1 MKNCQGIMSSEYRE
15 IARNSKSKLLRSE
28 VETLSHCTD
37 TTWLLPCNKRK
48 RREDYTCLY
57 DRISE
62 LPDDI
67 LVTVLSRLTIKEAAR
82 TSILSSR
89 WRYLWKW
96 FNGCLNFDNPLT
108 MGDYNWTLGL
118 GSQPLDVERHKFVS
132 WVNQVL
138 RSLQCHSLEGLMICF
153 DVASNGDIHNWI
165 NFAVEKKVQKLD
177 LDFSRV
183 QDFSWPVAEYTFSP
197 HLDSY
202 SSFSSLTALS
212 LNTVAVTGEALEHL
226 LSCCHF
232 LEVLTVIHSPCLTSL
247 KVSGPSLRL
256 KYLKLHLVLLQY
268 VEIDAPNIISFEYSG
283 SGIVFF
289 RDVPNLTEVSFDGF
303 VCTYIMHKLRQL
315 STILLQL
322 HTLKLNLAFVR
333 VPEAVP
339 YDLPEL
345 CNLKHLEMEINL
357 FDDDRLLPCAAF
369 LRACPSLYKFTLK
382 LFRVH
387 PSSGTAR
394 TVKDHPYLSVCE
406 LSVRVVELVGFEG
419 QRAET
424 EFVMYLIEK
433 AKLLEKIIID
443 PCIPKYL
450 GTPKELLYRDSEEY
464 HSARKHAIELG
475 ARFPLWD
482 FVIP

>member
-1 MKNCQGIMSSEYRE
+1 MKNCQGVMSSECRE

-118 GSQPLDVERHKFVS
+118 GSQPLDVERHRFVS

-138 RSLQCHSLEGLMICF
+138 RSLHCHSLEGLRICF

-232 LEVLTVIHSPCLTSL
+232 LE
-247 KVSGPSLRL
+247 
-256 KYLKLHLVLLQY
+256 Y

-289 RDVPNLTEVSFDGF
+289 RDVPNLTEVSFDRF
-303 VCTYIMHKLRQL
+303 FCTYIMNKLRQL

-322 HTLKLNLAFVR
+322 HTLKLNLAFVS